1 MTDTEHLDAEVAR
14 VVETF
19 ERRIAG
25 TIKPPRCGA
34 RLSQN
39 YHTYRDVIDA
49 AHKRPPPP
57 GRLTWGLLPSGMRRK
72 RGGSASSRG
81 AGGSR
86 HSKSKGGDA
95 DEQDNE
101 EQAEL
106 ESEVLRTEV
115 QPKCIKGGAMREYQV
130 RARARAAALSEL
142 YPALPLSGLEARGPE
157 ARADHGVCRSRGS
170 TG

>member
-1 MTDTEHLDAEVAR
+1 MLLINAR
-14 VVETF
+14 
-19 ERRIAG
+19 RR
-25 TIKPPRCGA
+25 PGA
-34 RLSQN
+34 
-39 YHTYRDVIDA
+39 
-49 AHKRPPPP
+49 
-57 GRLTWGLLPSGMRRK
+57 
-72 RGGSASSRG
+72 SRG
-81 AGGSR
+81 VFCLPGCAGREEGPPLPEAR
-86 HSKSKGGDA
+86 EGHATLKVRGGDA

-170 TG
+170 TGCFHCNRGVSTGYWPMRWALAKHCRPSHSSVT